1 MFVRPYQS
9 VRLLMINKKL
19 NTGTVDIMFQIKT
32 ITENYGEYNLCIVL
46 YTYIYLLLT
55 NITDLWFTQ
64 QREERLLNVPWNSYV
79 K

>member
-32 ITENYGEYNLCIVL
+32 IIVQKKFRR
-46 YTYIYLLLT
+46 I
-55 NITDLWFTQ
+55 
-64 QREERLLNVPWNSYV
+64 
-79 K
+79 